1 MCPNFT
7 THLMEIILIILLSN
21 VHCPLNR
28 LVLKVTPQLVL
39 VFFSYQIVYSGVL
52 LYNGIDVMYR
62 KLISLAMASC
72 ATFAFAQV
80 DVDALAT
87 EVETDVIEWRH
98 HFHEFP
104 ELSNREF
111 NTAKYVANYLTS
123 LGLEVE
129 TGVASTGVV
138 AILDSGKPGPVV
150 ALRADMDGLP
160 VKEQGDLSYRSTQ
173 MGEYNG
179 QEVPVMHACGHDT
192 HMAMLMGAAKI
203 LTSIKG
209 ELKGKVKFIFQPA
222 EEGAPAGETGGAEV
236 MVKQGVLKN
245 PDVDVIFGLHIS
257 SNTDVG
263 TVRYNSGGTMA
274 AVDPFKIVIHG
285 KQAHGAYPWKSVDPV
300 VTAAQMIMSIQTIVS
315 RELKLIDDAAVVSIG
330 SIHGG
335 NRSNIIPNEVEMV
348 GTIRTLNKAAREHIY
363 ESLPRKVNAIA
374 ESMGAKAELT
384 LPLDYYYP
392 ITYNDP
398 ALTQAMVP
406 TMQRTA
412 GAENAIVSKPV
423 TGAEDFSFF
432 QEKVPGLY
440 VWVGGKPLD
449 VSEQDSPAHHTPEF
463 YVDDS
468 GMKLGVKLL
477 TNFTLDYMAQH

>member
-1 MCPNFT
+1 MYQK
-7 THLMEIILIILLSN
+7 LLS
-21 VHCPLNR
+21 L
-28 LVLKVTPQLVL
+28 
-39 VFFSYQIVYSGVL
+39 
-52 LYNGIDVMYR
+52 
-62 KLISLAMASC
+62 
-72 ATFAFAQV
+72 AFAGLTSVSAANAAQINV
-80 DVDALAT
+80 DELANK
-87 EVETDVIEWRH
+87 VEPDVIKWRH

-111 NTAKYVANYLTS
+111 KTAEYVADYLES
-123 LGLEVE
+123 LGLEVQ
-129 TGVASTGVV
+129 TGVAKTGVV

-160 VKEQGDLSYRSTQ
+160 VKEQNDLAYRSKQ

-179 QEVPVMHACGHDT
+179 KEVPVMHACGHDT

-203 LTSIKG
+203 LTEIKG
-209 ELKGKVKFIFQPA
+209 DLKGKVKFIFQPA
-222 EEGAPAGETGGAEV
+222 EEGAPAGEKGGAEV
-236 MVKQGVLKN
+236 MVAEGVLKN
-245 PDVDVIFGLHIS
+245 PDVDAIFGLHINA
-257 SNTDVG
+257 NTDVG
-263 TVRYNSGGTMA
+263 KVRYNAGGTMA

-315 RELKLIDDAAVVSIG
+315 RELKLIDDAAAVSIG

-348 GTIRTLNKAAREHIY
+348 GTIRTLNEAARDHIY
-363 ESLPRKVNAIA
+363 ESLPRKVKAIA
-374 ESMGAKAELT
+374 ESMGAEAELT

-398 ALTQAMVP
+398 ELTKAMLP

-412 GAENAIVSKPV
+412 GVENTLLSKPV

-432 QEKVPGLY
+432 QEQIPGLY

-449 VSEQDSPAHHTPEF
+449 VSEEDSPAHHTPEF
-463 YVDDS
+463 YVDDE

>member
-1 MCPNFT
+1 
-7 THLMEIILIILLSN
+7 
-21 VHCPLNR
+21 
-28 LVLKVTPQLVL
+28 
-39 VFFSYQIVYSGVL
+39 
-52 LYNGIDVMYR
+52 MYR
-62 KLISLAMASC
+62 KLISLAMASF

-87 EVETDVIEWRH
+87 EVEADVIEWRH

-209 ELKGKVKFIFQPA
+209 EFKGKVKFIFQPA

-406 TMQRTA
+406 TIQRTA

>member
-1 MCPNFT
+1 MYQK
-7 THLMEIILIILLSN
+7 LLS
-21 VHCPLNR
+21 L
-28 LVLKVTPQLVL
+28 
-39 VFFSYQIVYSGVL
+39 
-52 LYNGIDVMYR
+52 
-62 KLISLAMASC
+62 
-72 ATFAFAQV
+72 AFAGLTSVSAAYATQINV
-80 DVDALAT
+80 DELANK
-87 EVETDVIEWRH
+87 VEPDVIKWRH

-111 NTAKYVANYLTS
+111 KTAEYVADYLKS
-123 LGLEVE
+123 LGLEVQ
-129 TGVASTGVV
+129 TGVAKTGVV

-160 VKEQGDLSYRSTQ
+160 VKEQNDLSYRSKQ
-173 MGEYNG
+173 VGEYNG
-179 QEVPVMHACGHDT
+179 KEVPVMHACGHDT

-203 LTSIKG
+203 LTEIKG
-209 ELKGKVKFIFQPA
+209 DLKGKVKFIFQPA
-222 EEGAPAGETGGAEV
+222 EEGAPAGEKGGAEV
-236 MVKQGVLKN
+236 MVAEGVLKN
-245 PDVDVIFGLHIS
+245 PDVDAIFGLHINA
-257 SNTDVG
+257 NTDVG
-263 TVRYNSGGTMA
+263 KVRYNAGGTMA

-348 GTIRTLNKAAREHIY
+348 GTIRTLNEAARDHIY
-363 ESLPRKVNAIA
+363 ESLPRKVKAIA
-374 ESMGAKAELT
+374 ESMGAEAELT

-398 ALTQAMVP
+398 ELTKAMLP

-412 GAENAIVSKPV
+412 GIENTLLSKPV

-432 QEKVPGLY
+432 QEQIPGLY

-449 VSEQDSPAHHTPEF
+449 VSEEDSPAHHTPEF
-463 YVDDS
+463 YVDDE

>member
-1 MCPNFT
+1 
-7 THLMEIILIILLSN
+7 
-21 VHCPLNR
+21 
-28 LVLKVTPQLVL
+28 
-39 VFFSYQIVYSGVL
+39 
-52 LYNGIDVMYR
+52 MYR
-62 KLISLAMASC
+62 KMLSIAVAGAMSLSVAS
-72 ATFAFAQV
+72 ANTV
-80 DVDALAT
+80 DVDALANK
-87 EVETDVIEWRH
+87 VEADVISWRH

-111 NTAKYVANYLTS
+111 KTAEYVASYLKS
-123 LGLEVE
+123 LGLQVQ
-129 TGVASTGVV
+129 TGVAKTGVV

-160 VKEQGDLSYRSTQ
+160 VKEENALPYRSNQ
-173 MGEYNG
+173 VGEYNG
-179 QEVPVMHACGHDT
+179 KEVPVMHACGHDT

-203 LTSIKG
+203 LTDIKG

-222 EEGAPAGETGGAEV
+222 EEGAPAGEKGGAEI
-236 MVKQGVLKN
+236 MVKEGVLKN
-245 PDVDVIFGLHIS
+245 PDVDAIFGLHIS
-257 SNTDVG
+257 ANTDVG

-274 AVDPFKIVIHG
+274 AVDPFKIVVHG
-285 KQAHGAYPWKSVDPV
+285 KQAHGAYPWKSVDPI
-300 VTAAQMIMSIQTIVS
+300 VTSAQMIMSIQTIVS

-335 NRSNIIPNEVEMV
+335 NRSNIIPSEVEMV

-363 ESLPRKVNAIA
+363 EALPRKVKAIA
-374 ESMGAKAELT
+374 ESMGAEAELT

-398 ALTQAMVP
+398 ELTQQMLP

-412 GAENAIVSKPV
+412 GVENTFLSKPV

-432 QEKVPGLY
+432 QEQVPGLY

-449 VSEQDSPAHHTPEF
+449 VSEEDSPAHHTPEF

-477 TNFTLDYMAQH
+477 TNFTLDYMAKH